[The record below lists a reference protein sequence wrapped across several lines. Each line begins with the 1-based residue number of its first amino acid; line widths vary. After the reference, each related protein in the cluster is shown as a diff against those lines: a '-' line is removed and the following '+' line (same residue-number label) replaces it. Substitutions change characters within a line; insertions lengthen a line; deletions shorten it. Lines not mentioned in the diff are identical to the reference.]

1 MLIEE
6 VTMDREGVVDK
17 YLGYLPNLLN
27 YSTTTARCHKSVL
40 RLWFTFLDTQKV
52 DYLNAESEHVLSW
65 IDYRQNEQG
74 VKDCTITK
82 NLCVLRT
89 FYHYL
94 WEQQMLIR
102 LNPVH
107 YLPYFICRPLEEG
120 DYMSIDECFS
130 LLESIDTGTPIGL
143 RNYTAIAL
151 MWSTGLRSKEL
162 VSLKWNDID
171 FEDGHFIVRK
181 GKGNKQR
188 QIYLASRIRDDLLAY
203 KHSLKES
210 SPHGFVFEAENTF
223 SAQQKKKRHLSTG
236 RLCEIIRIYAKKSGI
251 KRVVGAR
258 TLRHTFATHMYEA
271 GTSVKD
277 LKEIMGHDEE
287 TETTIYIHVTVEAAK
302 NILARHASQTLEKRG
317 E

>member
-1 MLIEE
+1 
-6 VTMDREGVVDK
+6 MDREGVVDR
-17 YLGYLPNLLN
+17 YLRYLPNLLN

-40 RLWFTFLDTQKV
+40 RLWFTFLDTQKI
-52 DYLNAESEHVLSW
+52 DFLNAESEHVLSW
-65 IDYRQNEQG
+65 IDYRQNEQH

-89 FYHYL
+89 FYHHL
-94 WEQQMLIR
+94 WEQQMLTRIS
-102 LNPVH
+102 PVH
-107 YLPYFICRPLEEG
+107 YLPHFICKPSEEG

-130 LLESIDTGTPIGL
+130 LLESIDAGTPVGL

-171 FEDGHFIVRK
+171 FEDSHFIVRK

-188 QIYLASRIRDDLLAY
+188 QIYLASRIKNDLLFY
-203 KHSLKES
+203 KQSLNDS
-210 SPHGFVFEAENTF
+210 SPHNFVFEAEETF
-223 SAQQKKKRHLSTG
+223 NPQQKKKRHLSTN
-236 RLCEIIRIYAKKSGI
+236 RLCDIIRTCAKKSGI

-258 TLRHTFATHMYEA
+258 TLRHSFATHMYEA
-271 GTSVKD
+271 SISVKD

-302 NILARHASQTLEKRG
+302 HILARHASQTYEKG
-317 E
+317 EE